1 MTRDMASRLNFTREP
16 LELARQMTKQG
27 IPGSNS
33 WKEWR
38 GSKYALTVETH
49 IVRSIFVERTI
60 WSSAKV
66 QALLSLPL
74 SEANVEELLKCAQ
87 TSLIGAQVLRQ
98 EIGWQLLRRV
108 CLATATIE
116 AFAVK
121 RQRSRKKMTRHFCC
135 LRLKIGR
142 LHTHT
147 AWRDF
152 VASGLYCSEYVFW
165 KGFTACRIQTW
176 LSGWMRLK
184 DSQSFFEKNG
194 PLFSQTEIMA

>member
-1 MTRDMASRLNFTREP
+1 MTRDMASRLNFNREP

-27 IPGSNS
+27 SPGSNS
-33 WKEWR
+33 WKEWC
-38 GSKYALTVETH
+38 GSKYAFTVETH

-60 WSSAKV
+60 WSYAKV
-66 QALLSLPL
+66 QALLSLLL

-87 TSLIGAQVLRQ
+87 TSLSGAQVLRQ

-116 AFAVK
+116 AFCCEKTKVE
-121 RQRSRKKMTRHFCC
+121 KKDDAPF
-135 LRLKIGR
+135 LLSPPENWKSAQ
-142 LHTHT
+142 HT

-152 VASGLYCSEYVFW
+152 VASGLYCSEYVLEGFHRMQDPDLVKRMDEV
-165 KGFTACRIQTW
+165 KG
-176 LSGWMRLK
+176 LSL
-184 DSQSFFEKNG
+184 FFEKNG